1 MDTSSIEQTLIDYI
15 ESTGRGSVEKGKLGL
30 DEALIDKGL
39 LDSVGVLQLVVF
51 IEEKFDVT
59 IEDDEVVPENFETV
73 RTIGRYV
80 RQKLGTV
87 K

>member
-1 MDTSSIEQTLIDYI
+1 M
-15 ESTGRGSVEKGKLGL
+15 GL